1 MGLFGTKM
9 HYMMFE
15 TTAGDEIQMSD
26 VFCDLIVHIVQA
38 IIHGKMIMFLMNSD
52 LF

>member
-1 MGLFGTKM
+1 
-9 HYMMFE
+9 MFE

-26 VFCDLIVHIVQA
+26 IFCDLIILTVQTR
-38 IIHGKMIMFLMNSD
+38 IHGNMIVFLMNSD

>member
-1 MGLFGTKM
+1 M

-15 TTAGDEIQMSD
+15 TTAGDETQMSD
-26 VFCDLIVHIVQA
+26 TFCDLIAHIVQTS
-38 IIHGKMIMFLMNSD
+38 IHGKMIMFLMNSD